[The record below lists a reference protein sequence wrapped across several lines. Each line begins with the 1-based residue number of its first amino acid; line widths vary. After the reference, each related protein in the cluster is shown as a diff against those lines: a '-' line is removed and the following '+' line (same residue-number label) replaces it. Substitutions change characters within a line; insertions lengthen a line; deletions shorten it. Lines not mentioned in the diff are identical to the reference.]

1 MKYFNLKKEEGLV
14 PSVAGFTLIE
24 VMISIGLFSVIM
36 IVGIT
41 AILGVNN
48 TYRKSRTMRSAIDN
62 LSFVMEDMARNIRL
76 GSLYRCINDTNE
88 ISTTTIEDPLDGEN
102 CSGIAF
108 EPFYDPVPGE
118 DDNLLSADQIIYF
131 VDPGGDLFKGIRG
144 ANFTNPTS
152 SGIGIPM
159 NSIDLKIDPLTSG
172 FTIFGS
178 STNTDGEQPS
188 VLIILNGTVNVGGNS
203 TAFNLQTTVSQR
215 LLDYP
220 PTP

>member
-1 MKYFNLKKEEGLV
+1 MKFFNLKKEEGLV

-62 LSFVMEDMARNIRL
+62 LSFIMEDMARNIRL
-76 GSLYRCINDTNE
+76 GSNYRCLNSGSVSLLD
-88 ISTTTIEDPLDGEN
+88 IEDPLDSDPATNGGL
-102 CSGIAF
+102 CRGIAL
-108 EPFYDPVPGE
+108 EPFWNPIRNDPG
-118 DDNLLSADQIIYF
+118 DQIIYY
-131 VDPGGDLFKGIRG
+131 VDEGEESIFKSLEGDILT
-144 ANFTNPTS
+144 AL
-152 SGIGIPM
+152 PM
-159 NSIDLKIDPLTSG
+159 NSTDLRIDASTSG

-178 STNTDGEQPS
+178 TTNTDGEQPS
-188 VLIILNGTVNVGGNS
+188 VLIVLNGTVNVGGNS

>member
-1 MKYFNLKKEEGLV
+1 MNFLTHKKEE
-14 PSVAGFTLIE
+14 GFTLIE

-62 LSFVMEDMARNIRL
+62 LSFIMEDMARNIRL
-76 GSLYRCINDTNE
+76 GSLYRCLDGDGD
-88 ISTTTIEDPLDGEN
+88 ISPTTIEDPTDGEN

-118 DDNLLSADQIIYF
+118 DDNLATADQVIYMIY
-131 VDPGGDLFKGIRG
+131 PEGDLFKGIKG
-144 ANFTNPTS
+144 ANFTSADLSNP
-152 SGIGIPM
+152 GVGLPM
-159 NSIDLKIDPLTSG
+159 NSVDLKIDYTTSG
-172 FTIFGS
+172 FTVFGS
-178 STNTDGEQPS
+178 NPTDEEQPS
-188 VLIILNGTVNVGGNS
+188 VLIVLNGTVNVGVNS
-203 TAFNLQTTVSQR
+203 TSFNLQTTVSQR

-220 PTP
+220 PNP